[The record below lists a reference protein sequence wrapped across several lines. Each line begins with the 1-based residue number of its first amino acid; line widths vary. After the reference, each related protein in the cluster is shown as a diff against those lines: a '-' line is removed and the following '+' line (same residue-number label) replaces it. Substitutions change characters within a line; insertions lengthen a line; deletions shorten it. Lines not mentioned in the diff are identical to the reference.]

1 MLIATEII
9 GTVHQ
14 HSNMTT
20 LHEVGGG
27 GGEGVVFC
35 AEFWKS
41 SQHYFLVRIID

>member
-27 GGEGVVFC
+27 GGGGRGLYFVLSFGNRPNII
-35 AEFWKS
+35 FWS
-41 SQHYFLVRIID
+41 GL